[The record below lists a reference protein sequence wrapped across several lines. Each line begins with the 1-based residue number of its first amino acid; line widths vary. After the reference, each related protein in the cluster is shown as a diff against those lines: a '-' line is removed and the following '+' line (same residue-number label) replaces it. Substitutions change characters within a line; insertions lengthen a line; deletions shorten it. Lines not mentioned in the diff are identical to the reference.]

1 MAITLRSTKGS
12 ALTYAELDANFTE
25 LAAGSGSSLYAS
37 LGLSSNQTIAINSS
51 ATVQW
56 TAKVDANSWY
66 NASNYRITPT
76 SAGRYFVAMQVHFPI
91 INGYEVNVQ
100 IIKNSTISKISNFN
114 LSGASVSGVT
124 LHASSIIDI
133 NGSSDYSTGL
143 VFNGD
148 TGSSRNITGDANQQ
162 WTTLEIFK
170 L

>member
-25 LAAGSGSSLYAS
+25 LSGGSSAYAS
-37 LGLSSNQTIAINSS
+37 LGLYSNQSIAINSS
-51 ATVQW
+51 ATIQW
-56 TAKVDANSWY
+56 TAKVDDNSWY

-76 SAGRYFVAMQVHFPI
+76 TSGRYFVAMQVHFPVV
-91 INGYEVNVQ
+91 NNSFQVNVQ
-100 IIKNSTISKISNFN
+100 LIKNSTVSRISDFAV
-114 LSGASVSGVT
+114 SGASFNGIT
-124 LHASSIIDI
+124 LHANAIIDM
-133 NGSSDYSTGL
+133 NGSTDYITGL